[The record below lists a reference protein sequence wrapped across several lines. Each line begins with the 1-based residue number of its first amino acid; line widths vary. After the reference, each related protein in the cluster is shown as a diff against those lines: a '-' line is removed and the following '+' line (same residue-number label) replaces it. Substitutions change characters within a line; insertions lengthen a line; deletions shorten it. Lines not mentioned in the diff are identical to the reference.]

1 MRVSDLMQT
10 KVFTVEEDALIE
22 RVFFLMH
29 YERVRHIPVI
39 NKKTEVIG
47 IVSDRDLYKA
57 LGPKTN
63 SNILDESGDKAPV
76 HVIPS
81 KVRHIM
87 HRAVVTIGPNEL
99 VADAAAIMAKHR
111 IGALPVVKDNKL
123 AGIVTA
129 TDLLRFFS
137 RFKHLGD
144 VPADTATEI
153 SDDVADNDDTLAHN
167 A

>member
-1 MRVSDLMQT
+1 MRVSELMHT

-29 YERVRHIPVI
+29 YEKIRHIPVV
-39 NKKTEVIG
+39 NRKSEVIG
-47 IVSDRDLYKA
+47 ILSDRDLYKT
-57 LGPKTN
+57 LGPKDN
-63 SNILDESGDKAPV
+63 SNVIEANGDKAAM
-76 HVIPS
+76 HVVPH

-87 HRAVVTIGPNEL
+87 HRAVITIGPNEH
-99 VADAAAIMAKHR
+99 VSDAAAIMAKHR

-123 AGIVTA
+123 IGIITA

-137 RFKHLGD
+137 KFRHYEGKM
-144 VPADTATEI
+144 ADEGEAGMDAAVE
-153 SDDVADNDDTLAHN
+153 AAG

>member
-1 MRVSDLMQT
+1 MRVSELMHP

-29 YERVRHIPVI
+29 YEKIRHIPVV
-39 NKKTEVIG
+39 NRKSEVIG

-63 SNILDESGDKAPV
+63 SNAIEDSGDKAAM
-76 HVIPS
+76 HVIPQ

-87 HRAVVTIGPNEL
+87 HRAVITISPNEH
-99 VADAAAIMAKHR
+99 VTDAAAVMAKHR
-111 IGALPVVKDNKL
+111 IGALPVVKDGKL
-123 AGIVTA
+123 AGIVTT

-137 RFKHLGD
+137 KIKLPES
-144 VPADTATEI
+144 PAAGESTE
-153 SDDVADNDDTLAHN
+153 LAS

>member
-1 MRVSDLMQT
+1 MRVSELMHT

-29 YERVRHIPVI
+29 YEKIRHVPVI
-39 NKKTEVIG
+39 NRKSEVIG

-63 SNILDESGDKAPV
+63 SNVIEESNDKASL
-76 HVIPS
+76 HVVPQ

-87 HRAVVTIGPNEL
+87 HRAVVTINPNEH

-111 IGALPVVKDNKL
+111 IGALPVVKDGKL

-129 TDLLRFFS
+129 TDLLRHFS
-137 RFKHLGD
+137 KQK
-144 VPADTATEI
+144 ASESDTAGAE
-153 SDDVADNDDTLAHN
+153 SL
-167 A
+167 

>member
-1 MRVSDLMQT
+1 MRVGDLMHT

-29 YERVRHIPVI
+29 YEKIRHIPVV
-39 NKKTEVIG
+39 NKKSEVIG

-57 LGPKTN
+57 LGPKNN
-63 SNILDESGDKAPV
+63 SNVIEDSGDKAAL
-76 HVIPS
+76 HVVPQ

-87 HRAVVTIGPNEL
+87 HRAVFTINPNEHL
-99 VADAAAIMAKHR
+99 TDAAAIMAKHR

-123 AGIVTA
+123 VGIVTT

-137 RFKHLGD
+137 KVKL
-144 VPADTATEI
+144 PEATPG
-153 SDDVADNDDTLAHN
+153 NDEA
-167 A
+167 

>member
-1 MRVSDLMQT
+1 MHT

-29 YERVRHIPVI
+29 YEKIRHVPVI
-39 NKKTEVIG
+39 NRKSEVIG

-63 SNILDESGDKAPV
+63 SNVIEESNDKASL
-76 HVIPS
+76 HVVPQ

-87 HRAVVTIGPNEL
+87 HRAVVTINPNEY
-99 VADAAAIMAKHR
+99 ATDAAAIMAKHR
-111 IGALPVVKDNKL
+111 IGALPVVKDGKL
-123 AGIVTA
+123 AGIITA

-137 RFKHLGD
+137 RHKSSEHD
-144 VPADTATEI
+144 AAAEQA
-153 SDDVADNDDTLAHN
+153 SA
-167 A
+167 